1 MKKLFIIFILIMV
14 LYYAHL
20 KNKNFTLTDYFVGK
34 YSNYSTNSIN
44 GTDLGFCYM
53 NNEPSPS
60 TIGESVVCN
69 NLELSS
75 AIKTL
80 NATILKKEHLS
91 CGTVVL
97 YAFSPLIN
105 KSVELNNSKVN
116 LQIAIKENEIII
128 GWPLILGSF

>member
-1 MKKLFIIFILIMV
+1 MKKLFILFFLIVV
-14 LYYAHL
+14 LFYSQ
-20 KNKNFTLTDYFVGK
+20 KTDKSFTLTDYFDGN
-34 YSNYSTNSIN
+34 YSNYSTNATI
-44 GTDLGFCYM
+44 GTNLGFCYID
-53 NNEPSPS
+53 NKNTSS